1 MYRIG
6 FSVRKFLILTGFFF
20 CFSTA
25 SFAVMPHKTF
35 LIKSYQGMDV
45 LCGPYTVQKDDYI
58 WDILKRKGVLSKKNF
73 PKFLAMF
80 KQLNSHIPD
89 PDRIYP
95 GQHIIIPLKY
105 VKSQGATKSPSSI
118 TIPVI
123 PDILYYDY
131 RVRSGDSISTILARH
146 YDVPVSNITQQQL
159 QLFKRINP
167 DIKNINMIYPG
178 QYVQVPELKPT
189 HDLSKEQAPQIASV
203 EPQKLDEF
211 EPAQATVQSGEEDL
225 SKDKGVLPIKDEGPR
240 WSRVV
245 VSEALKPLGGDLI
258 SNGSYFFPSKDG
270 TEHILDLA
278 AYPIVELKD
287 GQRVLLDIDGNLSDP
302 IKKVLNS
309 FWKDLKIAK
318 VDQEVTTQSVLE
330 KIIDT
335 LGGSGIK
342 KGESV
347 VLSDGISVTLRGDWV
362 FSRKHGATGE
372 LMYLCVTV
380 INHPEE
386 GTPKD
391 IQRYLARKGIHVI
404 DILSKKE
411 NRSYST
417 PPPRETKMKGPAV
430 ITIDA
435 YDKKA
440 FVSKLF
446 DELGVTYT
454 PDTAINVSYAGFDVE
469 LSVNLATTAAGTNL
483 IVDFGAFYGDIAS
496 VLTERGIKALT
507 VSPKDKILTVAKSIL
522 EPLDIPFTESPLF
535 FAANRGA
542 LRTVSLTIP
551 GTLISR
557 PEETR
562 IFLTPIR
569 LHPSL
574 SSFLK
579 NKSIK
584 VLRAYKRADK
594 EIVKARKKQDKI

>member
-1 MYRIG
+1 
-6 FSVRKFLILTGFFF
+6 
-20 CFSTA
+20 
-25 SFAVMPHKTF
+25 MPHKTF

-45 LCGPYTVQKDDYI
+45 LCGPYTVQKDDYV

-73 PKFLAMF
+73 PKFLVMF
-80 KQLNSHIPD
+80 KQLNPHIHD
-89 PDRIYP
+89 PNRIYP

-105 VKSQGATKSPSSI
+105 VKSQGDTAGPSSI

-123 PDILYYDY
+123 PDILYYDH
-131 RVRSGDSISTILARH
+131 RVRHGDSISTILARH
-146 YDVPVSNITQQQL
+146 YDIPVSKIKQQQL
-159 QLFKRINP
+159 NLFQRINP
-167 DIKNINMIYPG
+167 DIKNLNVIYPG
-178 QYVQVPELKPT
+178 QYIHIPEFKPT

-203 EPQKLDEF
+203 ESLKADESEPPQV
-211 EPAQATVQSGEEDL
+211 TVESSQEDL

-258 SNGSYFFPSKDG
+258 SNGSYFFPSRDG
-270 TEHILDLA
+270 TEHTLDLA
-278 AYPIVELKD
+278 TYPIVELND

-302 IKKVLNS
+302 IKKVLHS
-309 FWKDLKIAK
+309 FWKDLKIAN
-318 VDQEVTTQSVLE
+318 VDKEVTTQSVLE

-342 KGESV
+342 KGESI
-347 VLSDGISVTLRGDWV
+347 VLSDGISVRLRGDWV
-362 FSRKHGATGE
+362 FSRKHGGTGE
-372 LMYLCVTV
+372 LMFLCVTV

-386 GTPKD
+386 GTPKS
-391 IQRYLARKGIHVI
+391 IQRYLARKGVHVI

-411 NRSYST
+411 NRAYSA
-417 PPPRETKMKGPAV
+417 PPPRETKIKSPAV

-440 FVSKLF
+440 FVGKLF

-454 PDTAINVSYAGFDVE
+454 PDTSINVSYAGFDVE
-469 LSVNLATTAAGTNL
+469 LSVNLATTAGGAIL
-483 IVDFGAFYGDIAS
+483 VVDFGAFYGDIAS
-496 VLTERGIKALT
+496 VLTERGIKTLT
-507 VSPKDKILTVAKSIL
+507 VNPKDKILTVAKNIL
-522 EPLDIPFTESPLF
+522 ESLDIPFTESPLF

-551 GTLISR
+551 GMLISR
-557 PEETR
+557 PEEMR

-569 LHPSL
+569 LHPSV

-584 VLRAYKRADK
+584 VLRAYKRAGK
-594 EIVKARKKQDKI
+594 EMVKARKKQDKL

>member
-1 MYRIG
+1 LVININMR
-6 FSVRKFLILTGFFF
+6 RFLIITSFLCF
-20 CFSTA
+20 CFSATA
-25 SFAVMPHKTF
+25 FAVMPHKTF

-45 LCGPYTVQKDDYI
+45 LCGPYTVQKDDYV

-80 KQLNSHIPD
+80 RQLNSHISD
-89 PDRIYP
+89 PNRIYP

-105 VKSQGATKSPSSI
+105 VKSQGATNSPSSI

-146 YDVPVSNITQQQL
+146 YDVPVSKITQQQL

-178 QYVQVPELKPT
+178 QYVQVPELEPT
-189 HDLSKEQAPQIASV
+189 YDLSKEQAPQIASV

-225 SKDKGVLPIKDEGPR
+225 SKDNGVLPIKDEGPR

-258 SNGSYFFPSKDG
+258 SDGSYFFPSRDG
-270 TEHILDLA
+270 TEHTLDLA
-278 AYPIVELKD
+278 AYPIVEFKD

-309 FWKDLKIAK
+309 FWKDLKIAN
-318 VDQEVTTQSVLE
+318 VDKEVTTQSVLE

-342 KGESV
+342 KGESI

-391 IQRYLARKGIHVI
+391 IQRYLARQGVHVI

-411 NRSYST
+411 NRAYNA
-417 PPPRETKMKGPAV
+417 PPPREAKKKGPAV

-469 LSVNLATTAAGTNL
+469 LFVNLATTAAGTNL

-507 VSPKDKILTVAKSIL
+507 VDPKDKILAIAKSIL

-542 LRTVSLTIP
+542 LRTVSLTMP
-551 GTLISR
+551 GMLISR

-584 VLRAYKRADK
+584 VLRAYKRAGK

>member
-1 MYRIG
+1 M
-6 FSVRKFLILTGFFF
+6 RKIFILIVVFLS
-20 CFSTA
+20 CA
-25 SFAVMPHKTF
+25 SGPVFAVMPHKTF

-45 LCGPYTVQKDDYI
+45 LCGPYTVQKDDYV
-58 WDILKRKGVLSKKNF
+58 WDILRRKGVLSKKNF
-73 PKFLAMF
+73 PKFIAMF
-80 KQLNSHIPD
+80 KQLNAHIRD
-89 PDRIYP
+89 PNMIYP

-105 VKSQGATKSPSSI
+105 VKSQVAATRTSSI

-131 RVRSGDSISTILARH
+131 KVQRGDSVSTILARH
-146 YDVPVSNITQQQL
+146 YDIPASKIKQQQL
-159 QLFKRINP
+159 SLFQRINP
-167 DIKNINMIYPG
+167 DIKNLNVIYPG
-178 QYVQVPELKPT
+178 QYIHIPELNPT
-189 HDLSKEQAPQIASV
+189 QVLSKEQTPQIASV
-203 EPQKLDEF
+203 ESRKSDESEPPQVTTK
-211 EPAQATVQSGEEDL
+211 SGEEDL
-225 SKDKGVLPIKDEGPR
+225 SKDTVALPIKDEGSR

-245 VSEALKPLGGDLI
+245 LSEALKPFGGDLI
-258 SNGSYFFPSKDG
+258 SNGSYFFPSRDG
-270 TEHILDLA
+270 TEHTLDLA
-278 AYPIVELKD
+278 AYPIVEFND

-302 IKKVLNS
+302 MKKILHS
-309 FWKDLKIAK
+309 FWKDLKIAN
-318 VDQEVTTQSVLE
+318 VDKEVTTQSVLE
-330 KIIDT
+330 KILDT
-335 LGGSGIK
+335 LGGRGIK

-362 FSRKHGATGE
+362 FSRKHGETGE

-386 GTPKD
+386 GTPKG
-391 IQRYLARKGIHVI
+391 IQRYLAKKGVHVI

-411 NRSYST
+411 NRAYNAPLS
-417 PPPRETKMKGPAV
+417 RETKIKRPAV

-440 FVSKLF
+440 FVGKLF

-454 PDTAINVSYAGFDVE
+454 PDTSINVSYAGFDIE
-469 LSVNLATTAAGTNL
+469 LSVNLATTADDAIL

-496 VLTERGIKALT
+496 VLTERGIKTLT
-507 VSPKDKILTVAKSIL
+507 VNPKDKILTIAKNIL
-522 EPLDIPFTESPLF
+522 EALDIPFTESPLF

-551 GTLISR
+551 GMLISR

-569 LHPSL
+569 LHSSI

-584 VLRAYKRADK
+584 VLRACKRSGKD
-594 EIVKARKKQDKI
+594 VRPGVR